1 MQRYSRLKLDFILM
15 FLLVVF
21 VAIFGTLFPYLM
33 KLLVD
38 QVEQTHHIEI
48 AHLFSIEKLY
58 LLVLAYA
65 AAWLMSQ
72 LLSWCQNLFSMIM
85 SVNFETALMY
95 SGVEN
100 FLALQKQHQDQT
112 EIGAFLT
119 DLQRGASE
127 MSEMTFAFFMLLG
140 PIVFQLLF
148 IFVVLFKT
156 INIVFSACFVGT
168 ALLIFI
174 VSILINPN
182 PA

>member
-1 MQRYSRLKLDFILM
+1 MNVLKRFEWIKNYRFACQLAMQRYSRLKLDFILM

-38 QVEQTHHIEI
+38 QVEQNHHIEI

-85 SVNFETALMY
+85 SVNFETDRA
-95 SGVEN
+95 
-100 FLALQKQHQDQT
+100 
-112 EIGAFLT
+112 
-119 DLQRGASE
+119 
-127 MSEMTFAFFMLLG
+127 
-140 PIVFQLLF
+140 
-148 IFVVLFKT
+148 
-156 INIVFSACFVGT
+156 
-168 ALLIFI
+168 
-174 VSILINPN
+174 
-182 PA
+182 

>member
-1 MQRYSRLKLDFILM
+1 M

-38 QVEQTHHIEI
+38 QVEQNHHIEI

-119 DLQRGASE
+119 DLQRGASA

-140 PIVFQLLF
+140 SIVFQLLF
-148 IFVVLFKT
+148 IFSVLFKT
-156 INIVFSACFVGT
+156 INIVFSAYFVGA
-168 ALLIFI
+168 ALLVLLF
-174 VSILINPN
+174 LY
-182 PA
+182 